1 MEELMEARLS
11 VARNLLL
18 GDYITVKGPGGWSD
32 IPGKVIVQKVAPKT
46 NGQGDLIDVTIT
58 VKKLN
63 RNQEL
68 PSPCSGGYYFS
79 AAKCTIEVFTQHDG
93 AKMWCVF
100 VRSQQKLPQWN
111 SDKKESSFVLLTYLL
126 TYLLSFFL
134 SFIHSFIL
142 S

>member
-1 MEELMEARLS
+1 MEARLS
-11 VARNLLL
+11 VARNLLV
-18 GDYITVKGPGGWSD
+18 GDYITVEGPDGWSD
-32 IPGKVIVQKVAPKT
+32 ISGKVIVQKVAPKI

-93 AKMWCVF
+93 AKMRCVF
-100 VRSQQKLPQWN
+100 VRSQQKPHYGILTRRNLRLSYLP
-111 SDKKESSFVLLTYLL
+111 
-126 TYLLSFFL
+126 TYLLSFLLPFL
-134 SFIHSFIL
+134 LPFIL